1 MSLPRTQPRVPQTRQ
16 RLKPRTGA
24 IRKAREKLKVWLNC
38 WGEYVM
44 APVAA
49 IVFLGLW
56 SVVVKI
62 GQYPAFILPSPA
74 QVYNKFLLT
83 LADGTLWRHTQV
95 TLIEILIGLS
105 VGLVVAIC
113 LGYVLA
119 KSPLLERLLSP
130 YIIASES
137 IPVVALAPLLVI
149 WFGFGGLSKALIAA
163 LIVFFPVL
171 VNTIVGIRSVE
182 QDLRDL
188 MYSLQASR
196 WQTFLML
203 EVPASLPVF
212 FGGLKMAVTLAV
224 IGAVVGEFVG
234 ADRGLGTLINIGRGV
249 MDTPLIF
256 VALFTLV
263 FIAMSLYTA
272 VVVIENRVLAWQK
285 NDDRHC

>member
-1 MSLPRTQPRVPQTRQ
+1 MRSSEAHPCATQARSD
-16 RLKPRTGA
+16 LKPRA
-24 IRKAREKLKVWLNC
+24 ENIRKARVTLRVWLNR

-44 APVAA
+44 APVGV
-49 IVFLGLW
+49 IMFLGLW
-56 SVVVKI
+56 SAAVKI

-74 QVYNKFLLT
+74 RVYDKFLLT

-95 TLIEILIGLS
+95 TLLEILVGLS
-105 VGLVVAIC
+105 VGLMVAIT

-130 YIIASES
+130 YIVASES
-137 IPVVALAPLLVI
+137 IPIVALAPLLVI
-149 WFGFGGLSKALIAA
+149 WFGFGGLSKALVCA

-171 VNTIVGIRSVE
+171 VNTVVGIRSVE
-182 QDLRDL
+182 QDLREL
-188 MYSLQASR
+188 MYALQASR

-234 ADRGLGTLINIGRGV
+234 ANRGLGTLINIGRGV

-272 VVVIENRVLAWQK
+272 VVVIENHVLRWQ
-285 NDDRHC
+285 RRQ